1 MYEDKDEMILVE
13 ADFEIIKG
21 LTNRIDK
28 LYVNLEKIIICNN
41 NFISNMK
48 IIENEEKEGDYN
60 LKNDLDKNIETK
72 SLNNKNI
79 LNKMNLSELKKICKD
94 NNLKKYSN
102 MKKTDLID
110 YIINNINMEI
120 LNIYLE
126 KKINSH

>member
-28 LYVNLEKIIICNN
+28 LDVNLEKIIICNN

-48 IIENEEKEGDYN
+48 IIENEEKDGEHN
-60 LKNDLDKNIETK
+60 LKNNLDKNIETK
-72 SLNNKNI
+72 SHNNKNI
-79 LNKMNLSELKKICKD
+79 LNKMNLSELKRICKD
-94 NNLKKYSN
+94 NKLKKYSN

-126 KKINSH
+126 KK

>member
-1 MYEDKDEMILVE
+1 MYENKDEMILVE

-28 LYVNLEKIIICNN
+28 LDVNLEKIIICNN

-48 IIENEEKEGDYN
+48 IIENDEKDGDHN
-60 LKNDLDKNIETK
+60 LKNNLDKNIETK
-72 SLNNKNI
+72 SHNNKNI
-79 LNKMNLSELKKICKD
+79 LNKMNLSELKRICKD
-94 NNLKKYSN
+94 NKLKKYSN

-126 KKINSH
+126 KNK

>member
-28 LYVNLEKIIICNN
+28 LDVNLEKIIICNN
-41 NFISNMK
+41 IFISNMK

>member
-28 LYVNLEKIIICNN
+28 LDVNLEKIIICNN